1 MISPEEV
8 CKAAKKK
15 ERENLRFRIFLKNH
29 ADDEEL
35 DQQFLALHNEL
46 FERYDCSQCANCCR
60 AYSTVFEEDEI
71 SAISDHLG
79 MTAESFQAK
88 YLAQGEEGLEL
99 KGPCAFL
106 KDDGRCEIE
115 SCKPRQCREYPYTDK
130 PGRLF
135 SLYGILTSAE
145 HCPVVYEIME
155 RLKKMYYFR

>member
-60 AYSTVFEEDEI
+60 AYSTVLEEDEI

-79 MTAESFQAK
+79 MTPESFREK
-88 YLAQGEEGLEL
+88 YLIQGEDGLEL
-99 KGPCAFL
+99 KDPCTFL
-106 KDDGRCEIE
+106 QDDGRCRIE
-115 SCKPRQCREYPYTDK
+115 SCKPKQCREYPYTDK
-130 PGRLF
+130 SGRLF

-155 RLKKMYYFR
+155 RLKKIYQFR

>member
-60 AYSTVFEEDEI
+60 AYSTVLEEDEI

>member
-60 AYSTVFEEDEI
+60 AYSTVLEEDEI

-115 SCKPRQCREYPYTDK
+115 
-130 PGRLF
+130 
-135 SLYGILTSAE
+135 
-145 HCPVVYEIME
+145 
-155 RLKKMYYFR
+155 

>member
-15 ERENLRFRIFLKNH
+15 ERENLRFRIILKNH

-60 AYSTVFEEDEI
+60 AYSTVLEEDEI

>member
-8 CKAAKKK
+8 YRAAKRK
-15 ERENLRFRIFLKNH
+15 ERENLRFRSFLKNP

-35 DQQFLALHNEL
+35 DRQFLALHNEL
-46 FERYDCSQCANCCR
+46 FEGYDCSQCANCCR
-60 AYSTVFEEDEI
+60 AYSTVLEEDEI

-79 MTAESFQAK
+79 MTPESFQEK

-99 KGPCAFL
+99 KDPCAFL
-106 KDDGRCEIE
+106 KDDGRCGIE

-145 HCPVVYEIME
+145 HCPVVYEILE
-155 RLKKMYYFR
+155 RLKKMYHFR

>member
-46 FERYDCSQCANCCR
+46 FDGYDCSLCANCCR
-60 AYSTVFEEDEI
+60 AYSTALEEDEI

-145 HCPVVYEIME
+145 HCPVVYEILE
-155 RLKKMYYFR
+155 RLKKMYHFR

>member
-15 ERENLRFRIFLKNH
+15 ERENLRFRIFLQNH

-60 AYSTVFEEDEI
+60 AYSTVLEEDEI